1 MVDISELAGGNMSGA
16 VVRIGD
22 TVRKPHQ
29 PQSATVQRLAAHVRS
44 QGVDWVPEPLGVDA
58 EGRDVWGFIDGEVNH
73 DDPSDRYPDGVVFE
87 VAQRL
92 RQWHDATASFERRPD
107 DVWWWPGK
115 QPAEVICHVDFAPYN
130 HVFMDGRFVGAI
142 DLDICY
148 PGPRLWDLAY
158 TAYRYVPLVPL
169 MSPASDADS
178 RLRSRR
184 LERLDGF
191 LAAYAGDD
199 PTLLY
204 PASALLGYVVP
215 RLVAMADW
223 CDQQDSADR
232 KRDGVVY
239 RAHAMWIADGGL
251 GPTDP
256 IRVADLA

>member
-1 MVDISELAGGNMSGA
+1 MSGP

-22 TVRKPHQ
+22 TVRKAHQ

-44 QGVDWVPEPLGVDA
+44 QGVDWVPEPLGVDG
-58 EGRDVWGFIDGEVNH
+58 EGRDMWGFIEGDVSH
-73 DDPSDRYPDGVVFE
+73 DDLHDGYPDAVVFD
-87 VAQRL
+87 VARRL

-115 QPAEVICHVDFAPYN
+115 EPAEVICHVDFAPYN
-130 HVFMDGRFVGAI
+130 HVFVDGKFVGAI
-142 DLDICY
+142 DLDTCY

-158 TAYRYVPLVPL
+158 TAYRYAPLI
-169 MSPASDADS
+169 ADADS
-178 RLRSRR
+178 GLRARR
-184 LERLDGF
+184 LARLDGF
-191 LAAYAGDD
+191 LAAYADD
-199 PTLLY
+199 DASLLY

-232 KRDGVVY
+232 QRDGVMY

-251 GPTDP
+251 GPADL
-256 IRVADLA
+256 IDVADLV